1 MPVTDQI
8 ISAAR
13 AAARRA
19 ALRALQV
26 AGRLHAFSTGQPP
39 TLPGVGL
46 PATPYPLT
54 DARME
59 ARTAG
64 QDALEAF
71 LAARAGPLPT
81 RISSDLASNLDPTRI
96 KRIFDSA
103 DQGISIYQYG
113 DFTKRLRERDSHL
126 CGIDRQ
132 RRQSVA
138 NKPFLIWPRLDTDR
152 LCVGLAHFMRAVVDD
167 IDGFPAAVYSLLS
180 KNCDGWSLNEIV
192 WVPGRVR
199 FQMPDG
205 NGGGPMIDLRGM
217 FPRSIEWVHAKHA
230 AFKQDTFEPLLD
242 LGTSKIHLPSH
253 KFIYSLAAGE
263 GLAPARGYSR
273 SVAWMHFFKH
283 ATLRDW
289 NVFLH
294 IYGIPLLHGSVPF
307 GKWRDKAIRDALDI
321 ALEAF
326 GRDDQRPVLPDDA
339 KIEITNPTSM
349 SGATDAWFR
358 MAGFCNA
365 EQSKA
370 VLGETLTTEAG
381 ESGSYKLGD
390 VHQDSAHEVVVGDA
404 LTTASDLRA
413 DLFLSILELNADA
426 LAQVFNVRPEELPLA
441 NPLCAFRTDRE
452 WTPEVRLASFAKGTE
467 IGIDISESQV
477 RREMQFD
484 KPTSPSDRVK
494 GKPIVVAKGGAAVGS
509 VAAADGV
516 KNPDEDANATAP
528 GNPTTAPAVEQ
539 PQQPPP
545 RGAE

>member
-1 MPVTDQI
+1 
-8 ISAAR
+8 
-13 AAARRA
+13 
-19 ALRALQV
+19 
-26 AGRLHAFSTGQPP
+26 
-39 TLPGVGL
+39 
-46 PATPYPLT
+46 
-54 DARME
+54 
-59 ARTAG
+59 
-64 QDALEAF
+64 
-71 LAARAGPLPT
+71 
-81 RISSDLASNLDPTRI
+81 
-96 KRIFDSA
+96 
-103 DQGISIYQYG
+103 
-113 DFTKRLRERDSHL
+113 
-126 CGIDRQ
+126 
-132 RRQSVA
+132 
-138 NKPFLIWPRLDTDR
+138 
-152 LCVGLAHFMRAVVDD
+152 MRAVVDG

-180 KNCDGWSLNEIV
+180 KNCDGWSLNEMV
-192 WVPGRVR
+192 WAPGRVR

-205 NGGGPMIDLRGM
+205 NGGGPMVDVAGL
-217 FPRSIEWVHAKHA
+217 FPRSAEWVHAKHA
-230 AFKQDTFEPLLD
+230 AFKQDAFEPLLD
-242 LGTSKIHLPSH
+242 LGSSKIHLPRH

-294 IYGIPLLHGSVPF
+294 LYGIPLLHGSVPF
-307 GKWRDKAIRDALDI
+307 GKWKDKAIRDALDL

-339 KIEITNPTSM
+339 KINITNPTSM

-381 ESGSYKLGD
+381 ESGSYKLGY
-390 VHQDSAHEVVVGDA
+390 VHQDSAHEVIVGDA

-413 DLFLSILELNADA
+413 DLFLSVIELNADA
-426 LAQVFNVRPEELPLA
+426 LARVFNVRPEALPLG

-452 WTPEVRLASFAKGTE
+452 WTPEVRLNSFAKATE

-494 GKPIVVAKGGAAVGS
+494 GKPVVVSKGGAAVGS
-509 VAAADGV
+509 VDAAEGV
-516 KNPDEDANATAP
+516 RVPDDSATPDRPPAQPTGPASPPDDEAP
-528 GNPTTAPAVEQ
+528 E
-539 PQQPPP
+539 
-545 RGAE
+545 E